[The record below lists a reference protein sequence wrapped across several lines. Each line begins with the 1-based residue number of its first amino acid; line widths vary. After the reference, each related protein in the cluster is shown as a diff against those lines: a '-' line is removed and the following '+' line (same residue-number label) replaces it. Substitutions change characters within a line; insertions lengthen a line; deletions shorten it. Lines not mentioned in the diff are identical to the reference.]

1 VSRVPRAGAGAHD
14 GLVPAPILVA
24 EDDAQH
30 RLLICAAFAAAR
42 LANPIHIV
50 EDGEQAVTYL
60 GGAGE
65 YADRRR
71 YSLPALI
78 LLDLHMPG
86 RSGLEV
92 LAWLKTHGAGRV
104 PVIVLTASEEEDD
117 INEAF
122 AAGAGSYLV
131 KPVGFDAL
139 LDVIRNLD
147 LRWLVLPPA
156 DHG

>member
-1 VSRVPRAGAGAHD
+1 MTTPSGAEM
-14 GLVPAPILVA
+14 APILVA

-42 LANPIHIV
+42 LANPIHLV
-50 EDGEQAVTYL
+50 EDGEEAVSYL
-60 GGAGE
+60 GGRGK

-71 YSLPALI
+71 YPLPALV
-78 LLDLHMPG
+78 LLDLHMPR

-92 LAWLKTHGAGRV
+92 LGWLRSRNGGLNRV
-104 PVIVLTASEEEDD
+104 PVLLLTASEEEAD

-122 AAGAGSYLV
+122 AAGASSYLV

-139 LDVIRNLD
+139 LDVVKTLD
-147 LRWLVLPPA
+147 LRWQILPA
-156 DHG
+156 AAGE